1 MLNNFIS
8 QLINNKIQSVNMRSQ
23 LLKAFFH
30 ASIIITFCLSHAS
43 AQQPNTF
50 TNAELET
57 FQKAANT
64 LASDTTLTIGDVGI
78 LVQDAETAKT
88 LCSYNAKKSL
98 IPASNQKIIVTATA
112 LKILGND
119 YRYATEFQTD
129 GTIQD
134 STLNG
139 NFYIKGSGD
148 PSLGSPEMDSVPRF
162 NYLLDSITVLLRKV
176 GINKINGKII
186 ADASVF
192 AEETAPPTWL
202 YEDLGNYYGASP
214 SGLNVNDNQYQ
225 LIFAPRPLVGA
236 KADIAGFAPIV
247 PDFTLDNKVKCFG
260 KTDEANIFSM
270 PFSKVGL
277 VNGTIPAGENVFSIY
292 GATPDPPYLLAWHLR
307 RVCTEHGI
315 VVTDS
320 ATTAAR
326 LFEEH
331 RNNFELDKSRKT
343 LFTWH
348 SPTLENIVRYTNFES
363 VNLYAE
369 VLLHTLAL
377 HETGTSNLQKGVAV
391 IEKYWRERGM
401 DPHGMFYLDASGL
414 SPRNG
419 ITPEQ
424 LCFILRNVAQDK
436 NWYTAFYNSLPQAGK
451 NGTLKTFLNKT
462 TTLQNR
468 VRAKSGTISRVKS
481 YSGYLTTDTGRLLV
495 FSVLANNFTCSQTEM
510 KKKIENFLIGIG
522 KN

>member
-1 MLNNFIS
+1 MCA
-8 QLINNKIQSVNMRSQ
+8 QLFKT
-23 LLKAFFH
+23 FFYV
-30 ASIIITFCLSHAS
+30 SIIITCGLNNSL
-43 AQQPNTF
+43 AQQANVF
-50 TNAELET
+50 TDAELET
-57 FQKAANT
+57 FQKVANT
-64 LASDTTLTIGDVGI
+64 LTSDTTLTIGDVGI
-78 LVQDAETAKT
+78 LVQDAATAKT

-112 LKILGND
+112 LKVLGND
-119 YRYATEFQTD
+119 YRFATQFQID
-129 GTIQD
+129 GTIED

-139 NFYIKGSGD
+139 NFYIKGAGD

-162 NYLLDSITVLLRKV
+162 KNLLDSITVLLRKV

-192 AEETAPPTWL
+192 ADATVPSTWL
-202 YEDLGNYYGASP
+202 YEDLGNYYGAAP

-225 LIFAPRPLVGA
+225 LIFAPRPLAGV
-236 KADIAGFAPIV
+236 KADIIGLAPIV
-247 PDFTLDNKVKCFG
+247 PDFTLESKVKCFG

-277 VNGTIPAGENVFSIY
+277 VDGTIPAGENIFSIY
-292 GATPDPPYLLAWHLR
+292 GAVPDPAYLFAWHLR
-307 RVCTEHGI
+307 RVCMEQGI
-315 VVTDS
+315 AVTDS

-326 LFEEH
+326 ILEEH
-331 RNNFELDKSRKT
+331 RNNSELDKSRKT
-343 LFTWH
+343 IFTWY
-348 SPTLENIVRYTNFES
+348 SPTLENIIRYTNFES

-377 HETGTSNLQKGVAV
+377 HETGESNLQKGVLT

-401 DPHGMFYLDASGL
+401 DLHGMFYLDGSGL
-414 SPRNG
+414 SPRDG

-424 LCFILRNVAQDK
+424 LCFVLRNVAQDK
-436 NWYTAFYNSLPQAGK
+436 QWYNAFYNSLPQAGK

-462 TTLQNR
+462 NTLQNR

-495 FSVLANNFTCSQTEM
+495 FSVLANNFTCSQSEM